1 MTFEVLSD
9 VNWLAVLVAA
19 IVWFVLGAAWY
30 IAPPIAA
37 RWARAGGIEIPED
50 AGPDPKVFVL
60 TLLVYVVVALG
71 TGMLAVATGTD
82 TAAEGAVLG
91 AIVGGVLVCAAAIS
105 AIYDQKP
112 EPLNYFWINGVF
124 NLVALIVVGVIIGA
138 WS

>member
-9 VNWLAVLVAA
+9 VNWIAVLVAT
-19 IVWFVLGAAWY
+19 IVWFVLGAGWY
-30 IAPPIAA
+30 IAPPIAT

-60 TLLVYVVVALG
+60 TLVVYFVVAVG
-71 TGMLAVATGTD
+71 TAMLAVATGTD
-82 TAAEGAVLG
+82 TAGEGAVLG

-112 EPLNYFWINGVF
+112 EPLNYFWINGFF
-124 NLVALIVVGVIIGA
+124 NLVALIIVGVIIGA
-138 WS
+138 WN